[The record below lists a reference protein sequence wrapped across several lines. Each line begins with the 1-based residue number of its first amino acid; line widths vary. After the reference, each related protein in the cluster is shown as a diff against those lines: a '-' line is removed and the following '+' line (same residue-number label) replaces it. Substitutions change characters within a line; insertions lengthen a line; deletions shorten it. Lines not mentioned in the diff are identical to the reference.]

1 MNPERDHRR
10 GRRQASLA
18 CVLLFVTYFVVPVEA
33 DPNPA
38 RLGLRIVLTLLILG
52 VVAWLVTGQ
61 VRRQVVAAARERA
74 APPMTHLVVALV
86 VGLLAFALADYVI
99 ARVAPAQF
107 VNLETRVDSLY
118 FALSTL
124 TTIGYGDVHA
134 HGQLARVLVCVQMV
148 FSIGVIATGFSL
160 VVKRL
165 TERV

>member
-1 MNPERDHRR
+1 MEHKTDHRSA
-10 GRRQASLA
+10 RRRASLA
-18 CVLLFVTYFVVPVEA
+18 CALLFVTYFVVPVES
-33 DPNPA
+33 DPDPT
-38 RLGLRIVLTLLILG
+38 RLGLRIALTLLILG

-61 VRRQVVAAARERA
+61 VRRQIVAATRERA
-74 APPMTHLVVALV
+74 APPMTHLVLALMA
-86 VGLLAFALADYVI
+86 GLLAFALADYVI

-107 VNLETRVDSLY
+107 VNLETRVDALY

-134 HGQLARVLVCVQMV
+134 HGQLARVLVCAQMV